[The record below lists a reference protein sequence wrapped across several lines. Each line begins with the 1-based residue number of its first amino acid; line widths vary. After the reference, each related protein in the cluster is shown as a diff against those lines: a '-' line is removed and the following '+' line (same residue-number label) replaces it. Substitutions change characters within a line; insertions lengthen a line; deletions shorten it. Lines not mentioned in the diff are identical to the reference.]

1 MIQQA
6 IARLLERQDLS
17 EDEAFAALGEIM
29 RGEATPAQI
38 GGFLVALRMK
48 GETVAEIAGCARA
61 MRASA
66 IPVYS
71 RRFGPDELVDTC
83 GTGGDHAGTFNISTT
98 AAFVV
103 AGAGVP
109 VAKHGNRS
117 ITSRSGSA
125 DVLNA
130 LGVNLDLTPEQ
141 VAVCLDEANIAF
153 LFAVKHHPAM
163 RFAIGPRRELAART
177 VFNLLGPLTNPAG
190 AKRQVIGV
198 YDPALTAD
206 MAGVLGRL
214 GSRAAFVVHA
224 LTPDG
229 RPGLD
234 ELSTT
239 GVNRVSQLH
248 PDGHVSTFD
257 LDTRELGL
265 APATLDDLRGGDAA
279 DNAVITRGI
288 LDGSQRGAPRD
299 VVLLNAAAML
309 ATLSGDWASG
319 LTRARASL
327 DSGAALACLEKL
339 IAVSQAAS

>member
-153 LFAVKHHPAM
+153 LFAVKHQPAM
-163 RFAIGPRRELAART
+163 RFAIGPRRELAC
-177 VFNLLGPLTNPAG
+177 LL
-190 AKRQVIGV
+190 
-198 YDPALTAD
+198 
-206 MAGVLGRL
+206 
-214 GSRAAFVVHA
+214 
-224 LTPDG
+224 
-229 RPGLD
+229 
-234 ELSTT
+234 
-239 GVNRVSQLH
+239 
-248 PDGHVSTFD
+248 
-257 LDTRELGL
+257 
-265 APATLDDLRGGDAA
+265 
-279 DNAVITRGI
+279 
-288 LDGSQRGAPRD
+288 
-299 VVLLNAAAML
+299 
-309 ATLSGDWASG
+309 
-319 LTRARASL
+319 
-327 DSGAALACLEKL
+327 
-339 IAVSQAAS
+339 

>member
-71 RRFGPDELVDTC
+71 QRFGPDELVDTC
-83 GTGGDHAGTFNISTT
+83 GTGGDHAGTFNIST
-98 AAFVV
+98 AAALVV
-103 AGAGVP
+103 AGAGAP

-279 DNAVITRGI
+279 ANAVITRGI

-339 IAVSQAAS
+339 IATSQAAG

>member
-1 MIQQA
+1 MIQEA

-17 EDEAFAALGEIM
+17 EDDAFAAMNQIMLGD
-29 RGEATPAQI
+29 ATPAQI

-66 IPVYS
+66 IPVRP
-71 RRFGPDELVDTC
+71 RRIDPNDLVDTC

-117 ITSRSGSA
+117 ITSKSGSA
-125 DVLNA
+125 DVLGA

-141 VAVCLDEANIAF
+141 VATCIDEANIGF

-190 AKRQVIGV
+190 ARRQVIGV
-198 YDPALTAD
+198 YDPALTAGL
-206 MAGVLGRL
+206 AGVLGRM

-224 LTPDG
+224 LAPDG
-229 RPGLD
+229 KPGLD

-239 GVNRVSQLH
+239 GLNRVSQLH
-248 PDGHVSTFD
+248 PDGRVTTFD
-257 LDTRELGL
+257 LDARELGL
-265 APATLDDLRGGDAA
+265 APAALDDLRGGDAA
-279 DNAVITRGI
+279 ANAAITRGI
-288 LDGSQRGAPRD
+288 LDGSMHGAPRD

-309 ATLSGDWASG
+309 ATISGDWADG
-319 LTRARASL
+319 LARARSSL
-327 DSGAALACLEKL
+327 ESGAALHSLQRL
-339 IAVSQAAS
+339 IAVSQGA

>member
-71 RRFGPDELVDTC
+71 QRFGPDELVDTC

-103 AGAGVP
+103 AGAGTP

-279 DNAVITRGI
+279 ANAVITRGI

-339 IAVSQAAS
+339 IATSQAAS

>member
-279 DNAVITRGI
+279 ANAMITRGI

-327 DSGAALACLEKL
+327 DSGAALSCLEKL
-339 IAVSQAAS
+339 IATSQAAG

>member
-279 DNAVITRGI
+279 ANAMITRGI

-339 IAVSQAAS
+339 IATSQAAG

>member
-6 IARLLERQDLS
+6 IARLLKRQDLS
-17 EDEAFAALGEIM
+17 EDEAFAALDEIM

-279 DNAVITRGI
+279 ANAMITRGI

-339 IAVSQAAS
+339 IATSQAAG

>member
-17 EDEAFAALGEIM
+17 EDEAFAAMSQIM
-29 RGEATPAQI
+29 LGEATAAQI

-48 GETVAEIAGCARA
+48 GETVPEIAGCARA

-66 IPVYS
+66 ITVHPT
-71 RRFGPDELVDTC
+71 RFGPDDLVDTC

-103 AGAGVP
+103 AGAGTP

-125 DVLNA
+125 DVLQA
-130 LGVNLDLTPEQ
+130 LGVNLDLTPQQ
-141 VAVCLDEANIAF
+141 VAACIDEANIGF

-163 RFAIGPRRELAART
+163 RFAIGPRRELGART

-190 AKRQVIGV
+190 ARRQLIGV
-198 YDPALTAD
+198 YDPAQTAAL
-206 MAGVLGRL
+206 AGVLGRL
-214 GSRAAFVVHA
+214 GSQAAFVVHA
-224 LTPDG
+224 LAADG
-229 RPGLD
+229 QTGLD

-239 GVNRVSQLH
+239 GLNRISQLH
-248 PDGHVSTFD
+248 PDGRVTTFD
-257 LDTRELGL
+257 LDARELGL
-265 APATLDDLRGGDAA
+265 APATLDDLRGGDAQA
-279 DNAVITRGI
+279 NAAITRSI
-288 LDGSQRGAPRD
+288 LDGSQQGAPRD

-309 ATLSGDWASG
+309 ATISGDWAAG

-327 DSGAALACLEKL
+327 ESGAALRCLERL
-339 IAVSQAAS
+339 VAVSRE

>member
-279 DNAVITRGI
+279 ANAMITRGI

-339 IAVSQAAS
+339 IATSQAAS